1 VWFDPR
7 WFDLCSGFVV
17 TYFTFG
23 PNNQKNQKNPIFVPK
38 KNKQIIQISRHCHFV
53 CLNLSGPSN
62 PAKMVKSRI
71 TASRRLR
78 AQVKKHQKTRR
89 GGHNGFSPRLREL
102 NSGDVPW
109 EMPSGGKSKFQKKE
123 REKSS
128 PSDHHNNKK
137 SEREQTYVAQT
148 FSMSTLDV
156 VFCHLFSYS
165 SLSFRVCVC
174 VIVTWPARNGGRF
187 FFFSLRSETFFYVSA
202 MDWSGCLLTRPGAG
216 IQSSRV
222 VFSFYSTSPTAFVL
236 SKVCLIY
243 SVSFLFLSLME
254 EREREREMG

>member
-1 VWFDPR
+1 MSASADQSTVWFDPR

-17 TYFTFG
+17 TYFSFG
-23 PNNQKNQKNPIFVPK
+23 PNNHKKKRRTKKSNFRTKKK
-38 KNKQIIQISRHCHFV
+38 KNKQIIQISRHCLFA

-109 EMPSGGKSKFQKKE
+109 EMPSGGKSKFQKKKE
-123 REKSS
+123 RKIL
-128 PSDHHNNKK
+128 PFRTTTTKRG
-137 SEREQTYVAQT
+137 REQTYVAQT
-148 FSMSTLDV
+148 FWMSTLDV

-174 VIVTWPARNGGRF
+174 VCHCHLA
-187 FFFSLRSETFFYVSA
+187 S
-202 MDWSGCLLTRPGAG
+202 
-216 IQSSRV
+216 
-222 VFSFYSTSPTAFVL
+222 
-236 SKVCLIY
+236 
-243 SVSFLFLSLME
+243 
-254 EREREREMG
+254 